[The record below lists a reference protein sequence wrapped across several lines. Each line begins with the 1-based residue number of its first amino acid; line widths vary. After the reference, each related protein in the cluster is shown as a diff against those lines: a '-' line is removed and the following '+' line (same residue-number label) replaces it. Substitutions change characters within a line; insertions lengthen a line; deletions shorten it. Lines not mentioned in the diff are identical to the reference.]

1 MKLQLSREN
10 EILEIAEDVANE
22 DSGAGRVCPTRI
34 CRAKG
39 VKIVHDSYG
48 EKKFDGMLVYRSG
61 VWMILCNTDN
71 GNLPDST
78 RERFT
83 ISHELGHYH
92 IPEHRKHLLVGQKPH
107 GSQAGAFDEDGRPEE
122 LEADIFAANFLMC
135 PARFLPRLNALKK
148 SPLEAILTLRKEFDT
163 SLESTAIQ
171 AMRHDPRVV
180 AIAKWN
186 DNRLGW
192 RRISDKFFRETGYRR
207 FLLNSREELPED
219 CATTTALN
227 DSDGA
232 FDSPVRSS
240 VATAAFC
247 FGRVVAGGTRDL
259 LLKEQA
265 VRNGHF
271 GVLAVYSVLEEPNN
285 FKNQKTKC
293 FLEF

>member
-1 MKLQLSREN
+1 VKLQLSRET

-22 DSGAGRVCPTRI
+22 DSATGRVCPTRI
-34 CRAKG
+34 CTMKG
-39 VKIVHDSYG
+39 VKLVHDSYG
-48 EKKFDGMLVYRSG
+48 EKKFDGMLVYRTG

-71 GNLPDST
+71 GNLPDSS

-92 IPEHRKHLLVGQKPH
+92 IPEHRRLLLSGQRPH
-107 GSQAGAFDEDGRPEE
+107 GSKAGAFDEDGRPEE
-122 LEADIFAANFLMC
+122 LEADIFAANFLMP
-135 PARFLPRLNALKK
+135 PARFLPRHAALKK
-148 SPLEAILTLRKEFDT
+148 EPLETILALRKEFDT

-192 RRISDKFFRETGYRR
+192 HRISDKFFHETGYRR
-207 FLLNSREELPED
+207 FLLKSREQLPDD
-219 CATTTALN
+219 CATMAALN
-227 DSDGA
+227 DSDGS
-232 FDSPVRSS
+232 FDSTARGS

-247 FGRVVAGGTRDL
+247 FGRVAAGGTRDI

-265 VRNGHF
+265 VRNGRY
-271 GVLAVYSVLEEPNN
+271 GVITVYSLLNEGRG
-285 FKNQKTKC
+285 
-293 FLEF
+293 